1 MEKAIGSENSGGAG
15 FRASGG
21 AASAADLKNDNNNNG
36 SALTKDQRIEKVKY
50 LRSQVL
56 MHFTSDSLML
66 RCAILLSSMSW
77 CRSTGSLHESCCK
90 HEPRT
95 EVEEV
100 AVR

>member
-21 AASAADLKNDNNNNG
+21 AASAADLKNDNNNSG

-66 RCAILLSSMSW
+66 RCAILFTMNLTALVLDVVVSFN
-77 CRSTGSLHESCCK
+77 R
-90 HEPRT
+90 
-95 EVEEV
+95 V
-100 AVR
+100 AS